1 MKEIT
6 VSGRKGKVKF
16 KRSFIGVNAEIEAKK
31 LEKRMT
37 KAGFTVKTTKKE
49 DHRMLYFVP
58 DAQQLAQI
66 FSNALAPTFF
76 LGAVAAFVSLMD
88 SRLSTVI
95 ERIRTL
101 NEISDE
107 DHARAQLKVDLER
120 LRRRAR
126 YLISGIHSALRGGVC
141 AALLLALMFTTGFL
155 GIKRAYGAGLL
166 FIIATAF
173 LGFALIRFAQE
184 ARISLSEHDEYR

>member
-1 MKEIT
+1 
-6 VSGRKGKVKF
+6 
-16 KRSFIGVNAEIEAKK
+16 
-31 LEKRMT
+31 
-37 KAGFTVKTTKKE
+37 
-49 DHRMLYFVP
+49 MLDFVP
-58 DAQQLAQI
+58 DAPQLAQI
-66 FSNALAPTFF
+66 FSNAMAPTFF
-76 LGAVAAFVSLMD
+76 LGAVAAFVSLMN

-141 AALLLALMFTTGFL
+141 ATLLLAIMFTTGFL
-155 GIKRAYGAGLL
+155 GLKTYGAGLL
-166 FIIATAF
+166 FIVATAF

-184 ARISLSEHDEYR
+184 AHISLSEHDEYH